1 VRASIQLSH
10 VRQICDV
17 CEFPGRTVFL
27 FVQDQFACVA
37 TQSTS
42 PVTRDVDRATVLDFA
57 CTCLGRE
64 GDNITLPHHSNH
76 TDCFFLEIRQYD
88 GQARPNIAKGWWDL
102 DPDHIDT
109 LRAHKEILFLMVV
122 PCRTLGSSTV
132 DSLFCLRK
140 HIKGSKGANN
150 VGSHERMVREF
161 ASRDSMQ

>member
-88 GQARPNIAKGWWDL
+88 GH
-102 DPDHIDT
+102 PDHIDT